1 MNSAIAIT
9 FVIGGL
15 FLISILTFN
24 NQVQYQNQ
32 ELLLHSLNNNS
43 LSNLV
48 EILENDFSKIG
59 YKVGNAAPFSTID
72 SVNIIFK
79 ADVFDND
86 NFGSTDV
93 QWLFDTS
100 DTVTSTTNPNDFFL
114 KRIGPIDTDE
124 YATTS
129 FPVVHFKITY
139 FTAND
144 IVTSDKS
151 AVKKVEVEIIIE
163 AAEPYLINKDNVQY
177 PRLIWK
183 RIFVPNNINLPY

>member
-1 MNSAIAIT
+1 MNSAITIT
-9 FVIGGL
+9 FIIGGL
-15 FLISILTFN
+15 FLISILAFN
-24 NQVQYQNQ
+24 NQVVNQ
-32 ELLLHSLNNNS
+32 SHELLLSSLNHNS
-43 LSNLV
+43 LGNLV
-48 EILENDFSKIG
+48 EMLDNDFSKIG
-59 YKVGNAAPFSTID
+59 FKTGNAVPFSTID
-72 SVNIIFK
+72 SKNIIFQ

-86 NFGSTDV
+86 NFGSTNV

-100 DTVTSTTNPNDFFL
+100 DPVTSSSNPNDFFL

-124 YATTS
+124 YATIS
-129 FPVVHFKITY
+129 FPVVHFEITY
-139 FTAND
+139 FTANG

-163 AAEPYLINKDNVQY
+163 TAEPYSINKDNVQY